1 MLNFLRKNRSARA
14 AAVAVAV
21 AVSAAAFSGCG
32 GEKQAAPQATL
43 VKSMQVI
50 KRDTPLVY
58 DYTGFVQAQQ
68 EMELKAQVSGQ
79 ITGKYFNGGETV
91 QQGQVLYTID
101 PRTYR
106 ANLLQ
111 AQANL
116 ANARA
121 ALANASV
128 DAERYTKL
136 YEQSAVSKQVLDNA
150 IMARDQAQASV
161 NAQEA
166 LLENAQIDMSETSVT
181 APFTGRIDTTAL
193 EVGNYVTD
201 GQTTM
206 ATISNIDPVFVEF
219 SIAEPE
225 YLKLANAAVER
236 GEAAP
241 LENLSIVLAD
251 GSTYQLPGRIT
262 EVNRALSNN
271 TGTLTVKAL
280 FDNPNRVLL
289 PGMFA
294 HVQATAGTQQNAL
307 LIPQRAVTELMY
319 KKFVYVIGADNKVE
333 MREVTLGPRVGRLWM
348 VESGLNGDETLVVEG
363 TGKVTAG
370 ALVNPEPMTEA
381 ELDTTVDR
389 AAGQEE
395 ASGEAK

>member
-1 MLNFLRKNRSARA
+1 MLNFLRKSRSGK
-14 AAVAVAV
+14 AAVAALAAV
-21 AVSAAAFSGCG
+21 TVFSLAGCG
-32 GEKQAAPQATL
+32 QEKAAAPQATL

-79 ITGKYFNGGETV
+79 ITGKYFNGGDTV

-111 AQANL
+111 AEANL

-121 ALANASV
+121 ALATAAV

-136 YEQSAVSKQVLDNA
+136 YEQSAVSKQTLDNA

-161 NAQEA
+161 NAQQA
-166 LLENAQIDMSETSVT
+166 LLENAQIDMSETNVT

-193 EVGNYVTD
+193 EVGNYVAE

-206 ATISNIDPVFVEF
+206 ATISNTDPVFVEF
-219 SIAEPE
+219 SVAEPE

-236 GEAAP
+236 GGVAP
-241 LENLSIVLAD
+241 LENLSIVLSD
-251 GSTYQLPGRIT
+251 GSTYDLPGRVA
-262 EVNRALSNN
+262 EVNRALTNN
-271 TGTLTVKAL
+271 TGTLTIKAL

-294 HVQATAGTQQNAL
+294 HVQATAGTRQNAL

-348 VESGLNGDETLVVEG
+348 VESGLNGDENLVVEG

-381 ELDTTVDR
+381 ELDTTADR
-389 AAGQEE
+389 TQ
-395 ASGEAK
+395 SGEADGAAK

>member
-1 MLNFLRKNRSARA
+1 MLNFLRKSRSGK
-14 AAVAVAV
+14 AAVAALAAV
-21 AVSAAAFSGCG
+21 TVFSLSGCG
-32 GEKQAAPQATL
+32 GTKEAAPQATL

-79 ITGKYFNGGETV
+79 ITGKFFTGGDTV
-91 QQGQVLYTID
+91 QAGQILYTID

-121 ALANASV
+121 TLANAEV
-128 DAERYTKL
+128 DAERYIKL
-136 YEQSAVSKQVLDNA
+136 YEQSAVSKQTMDNA
-150 IMARDQAQASV
+150 VLARDQARASV
-161 NAQEA
+161 EANQA
-166 LLENAQIDMSETSVT
+166 LLENAQIDMTETNVT

-206 ATISNIDPVFVEF
+206 ATISNTDPVFVEF

-251 GSTYQLPGRIT
+251 GSTYDLPGRIT

-294 HVQATAGTQQNAL
+294 HVQATAGTIDNAL

-348 VESGLNGDETLVVEG
+348 VESGLSGDENIVVEG

-381 ELDTTVDR
+381 ELDTTADR
-389 AAGQEE
+389 TAGQDAAAG
-395 ASGEAK
+395 AAK

>member
-1 MLNFLRKNRSARA
+1 MLNFLRKNRSGK
-14 AAVAVAV
+14 AAVAALAAV
-21 AVSAAAFSGCG
+21 TVFSLAGCG
-32 GEKQAAPQATL
+32 GEKAAAPQATL

-79 ITGKYFNGGETV
+79 ITGKYFNGGDTV

-111 AQANL
+111 AEANL

-121 ALANASV
+121 QLANASV

-136 YEQSAVSKQVLDNA
+136 YEQSAVSKQTLDNA

-166 LLENAQIDMSETSVT
+166 MLENAQIDMNETNVT

-206 ATISNIDPVFVEF
+206 ATFPIPTR
-219 SIAEPE
+219 
-225 YLKLANAAVER
+225 YL
-236 GEAAP
+236 
-241 LENLSIVLAD
+241 
-251 GSTYQLPGRIT
+251 
-262 EVNRALSNN
+262 
-271 TGTLTVKAL
+271 
-280 FDNPNRVLL
+280 
-289 PGMFA
+289 
-294 HVQATAGTQQNAL
+294 
-307 LIPQRAVTELMY
+307 
-319 KKFVYVIGADNKVE
+319 
-333 MREVTLGPRVGRLWM
+333 
-348 VESGLNGDETLVVEG
+348 
-363 TGKVTAG
+363 
-370 ALVNPEPMTEA
+370 
-381 ELDTTVDR
+381 
-389 AAGQEE
+389 
-395 ASGEAK
+395 